1 MKTLFRVLVAF
12 AGVLFVVLGLRWVVD
27 PGSAASDLGM
37 TLMDGVGRSSQIAD
51 VGAFF
56 LAGGVMV
63 LLGLITSRASW
74 FQAAALMVAVAAV
87 YRILAWLLHNATL
100 TPGMIVVEVVLTVVL
115 LLAASRLAQEK

>member
-87 YRILAWLLHNATL
+87 YRILAWLLHKATL